1 MSDYLLKWL
10 KEIIDNIDDIKM
22 DNKNK
27 EFIKSYQIL
36 QEKPYKSLL
45 KILNYIFNLHDNEF
59 IDEMI
64 LYPTKF
70 MHYTINNKNVSLKV
84 SKV

>member
-1 MSDYLLKWL
+1 MIL
-10 KEIIDNIDDIKM
+10 N

-27 EFIKSYQIL
+27 EFIKLSNL

-45 KILNYIFNLHDNEF
+45 KILNCIFNLHDNEF

-70 MHYTINNKNVSLKV
+70 MHYTINNKNVLFQRYKISLIIVLIKILL
-84 SKV
+84 